1 MDTQYQYKISNI
13 GVVYE
18 DDWFI
23 ILDKPAG
30 LLSVA
35 GPNKQ
40 SRNLTDI
47 LNAQLEQ
54 KSVSYRLHPCHR
66 LDKETSGLIIYAKG
80 KSAQKKMMQLF
91 KAKGVKKTY
100 IAFLQGRPRQNQG
113 RINSPVDGLSATT
126 QYRIIQGRRDF
137 SVAEVFALTGRK
149 NQVRIHFKSIGHPLV
164 GETKFAFRRDYKLR
178 AKRACLHAKGLE
190 FTHPFTKETLRLVS
204 QLPDDLKNFLKV
216 NSAPAARAGFGHN

>member
-1 MDTQYQYKISNI
+1 MDAQYQYKISNI

-18 DDWFI
+18 DDYFL

-35 GPNKQ
+35 GPDRH

-47 LNAQLEQ
+47 LNLEL
-54 KSVSYRLHPCHR
+54 KNSVSYRLHPCHR

-91 KAKGVKKTY
+91 KEKAVKKTY
-100 IAFLQGRPRQNQG
+100 IAFLQGKLAHNQG
-113 RINSPVDGLSATT
+113 KINSPIDGHSAVT
-126 QYRIIQGRRDF
+126 QYSIVQAEGEF

-178 AKRACLHAKGLE
+178 AKRACLHANTLE
-190 FTHPFTKETLRLVS
+190 FIHPVTKQRLRINS
-204 QLPDDLKNFLKV
+204 QLPEDMKNFLEKY
-216 NSAPAARAGFGHN
+216 S